1 MTAAAAPVVVDAAA
15 MPVGLRE
22 AVFIE
27 AVTEEDAAALA
38 VPLDPSPATTVTAAG
53 ADPADDEE
61 EDAAALAVPL
71 VPSPATTVTAA
82 AAPAPLEEA
91 LVEALLAPAVPLLP
105 LPPA

>member
-27 AVTEEDAAALA
+27 AVTEE
-38 VPLDPSPATTVTAAG
+38 
-53 ADPADDEE
+53 

-71 VPSPATTVTAA
+71 VPSPATTVTAAAADPADDEEDAAALTAA